1 MKFLEN
7 FNTFNENQF
16 GAASL
21 NSNKHNSPYI
31 KNYGESYP
39 MNKLNI
45 GDIITWLGTPYY
57 IISNSDSIIK
67 LSKTLN
73 GPSLPNNKG
82 VLDITEFTNKCC
94 IQKDY

>member
-16 GAASL
+16 GVAAL
-21 NSNKHNSPYI
+21 NSDRFNSPYI

-39 MNKLNI
+39 MDKI
-45 GDIITWLGTPYY
+45 SVGDEITWLGSPYY
-57 IISNSDSIIK
+57 VIENDGSILK

-73 GPSLPNNKG
+73 GPPLVGRKPI
-82 VLDITEFTNKCC
+82 DITEFTNKCC
-94 IQKDY
+94 IQKDL